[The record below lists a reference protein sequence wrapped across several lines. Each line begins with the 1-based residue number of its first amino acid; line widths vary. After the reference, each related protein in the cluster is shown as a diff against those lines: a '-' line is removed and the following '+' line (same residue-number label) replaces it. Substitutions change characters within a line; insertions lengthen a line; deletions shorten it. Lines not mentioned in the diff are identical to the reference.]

1 MLLLFTVGEAMCMY
15 PPVPNVKKKD
25 RQNSG
30 YSISNHVVI
39 VFPKR
44 HNQCQTSSF
53 FPGHSTADNIDY
65 QIEE

>member
-15 PPVPNVKKKD
+15 SPVSNIKNKD

-30 YSISNHVVI
+30 YSISNHVLI

-44 HNQCQTSSF
+44 YNQCQTTSF
-53 FPGHSTADNIDY
+53 FPGYGTADNIDY
-65 QIEE
+65 RIEE